1 MGACV
6 AGLKFEIWRTNIA
19 ICFIPVKVF
28 LFLSTQYKSAVS
40 VNTNKLTY
48 GKRRHQD
55 KEGKI
60 IQRILRNFKT

>member
-1 MGACV
+1 MGAGV
-6 AGLKFEIWRTNIA
+6 GLLIFEIWRTNIA

-28 LFLSTQYKSAVS
+28 LFLSTQYKSAGS

-55 KEGKI
+55 KEGEI